1 MKKSS
6 KKLVEREAV
15 QPRWL
20 EEEQKKS
27 GNVHRSRCKN
37 KGKAEVTCYQCGW
50 NGHKKPNCRYYKAE
64 LENTCDQKKMES
76 ENEAHNCW
84 RVAAPDLHSL
94 SSLLSF
100 FYIISLP
107 RLFSL

>member
-1 MKKSS
+1 MNEENKKKANGEGSGLTNVARGKSENIQRNRS
-6 KKLVEREAV
+6 KSKD
-15 QPRWL
+15 
-20 EEEQKKS
+20 
-27 GNVHRSRCKN
+27 
-37 KGKAEVTCYQCGW
+37 KAEVTCYQCGW